1 MPVIA
6 TDRTMLPLRVV
17 VESLGVVVTY
27 NAITRVIPIVWT
39 HEGEAFSILLPLP
52 QHEAEGVWRKRECQ
66 HGLHLACRDVD
77 FARTRGIRPDLI
89 GIE

>member
-52 QHEAEGVWRKRECQ
+52 QHEAEGVRRQGNGQ
-66 HGLHLACRDVD
+66 HRLDLACRNVD
-77 FARTRGIRPDLI
+77 LTRAGGIRADLV
-89 GIE
+89 GVE

>member
-27 NAITRVIPIVWT
+27 NAITRVIRIVWT
-39 HEGEAFSILLPLP
+39 HEGEAFRSYFPCP
-52 QHEAEGVWRKRECQ
+52 S
-66 HGLHLACRDVD
+66 
-77 FARTRGIRPDLI
+77 TRLKASGESVNASMDCTSPAGTWTSRGPAAY
-89 GIE
+89 GPT